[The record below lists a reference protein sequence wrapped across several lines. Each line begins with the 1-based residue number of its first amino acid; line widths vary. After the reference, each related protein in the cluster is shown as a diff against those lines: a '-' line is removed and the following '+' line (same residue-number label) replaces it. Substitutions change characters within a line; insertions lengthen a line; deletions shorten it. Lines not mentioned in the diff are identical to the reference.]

1 MKTKKTGSV
10 IPPLVAGVVI
20 SVSLTVLQKLG
31 VNSPIS
37 FVGAIVFGV
46 VSYLVNLVIFYK
58 KIEINKRK
66 EKNHDGGKS

>member
-10 IPPLVAGVVI
+10 IPPLVAGVVT

-31 VNSPIS
+31 VNFLIS
-37 FVGAIVFGV
+37 FVGAIVFGVV

-58 KIEINKRK
+58 KNK
-66 EKNHDGGKS
+66 NQ

>member
-46 VSYLVNLVIFYK
+46 VVSYLVNLVIFYK

-66 EKNHDGGKS
+66 EKNHDG